1 MEDREKLKKY
11 EKIKGITL
19 VALVVTIVVL
29 IILATISIGALSG
42 EKGIIKQAK
51 EAKELHENG
60 RQEEEKALNELMT
73 EYNKEK
79 NEIENNEESTQKK
92 CKILVEVVNG
102 TVTDNITEK
111 DVPYNGSCTLHFTAN
126 PGYILDTA
134 SVDGT
139 TVSLINDSYTFSDVT
154 NDHTIRVIYKK
165 KPFSISWVD
174 GKTGILIKTVI
185 CEEMS
190 DNLIESLK
198 PIVLQHEGHEFTGW
212 TIGEPDED
220 GNIVIV
226 ANYKPIE
233 S

>member
-29 IILATISIGALSG
+29 IILATISIGALSR

-60 RQEEEKALNELMT
+60 RQEEKALNELMT

-139 TVSLINDSYTFSDVT
+139 TVSMINDSYTFSDVT

-165 KPFSISWVD
+165 KPFSISWLD
-174 GKTGILIKTVI
+174 GRTDTPIKTVI

-198 PIVLQHEGHEFTGW
+198 PSDPTWDGHEFTGW

-233 S
+233 L

>member
-29 IILATISIGALSG
+29 IILATISIGALSR

-60 RQEEEKALNELMT
+60 RQEEKALNELMT

-165 KPFSISWVD
+165 KPFSISWLD
-174 GKTGILIKTVI
+174 GRTDTPIKTVI

-198 PIVLQHEGHEFTGW
+198 PSDPTWDGHEFTGW

-233 S
+233 L

>member
-1 MEDREKLKKY
+1 MEDKEKLKKY

-29 IILATISIGALSG
+29 IILATISIGALSR

-60 RQEEEKALNELMT
+60 RQEEKALNELMT

-165 KPFSISWVD
+165 KPFSISWLD
-174 GKTGILIKTVI
+174 GRTDTPIKTVI

-198 PIVLQHEGHEFTGW
+198 PSDPTWDGHEFTGW

-233 S
+233 L

>member
-29 IILATISIGALSG
+29 IILATISIGALSR

-60 RQEEEKALNELMT
+60 RQEEKALNELMT

-139 TVSLINDSYTFSDVT
+139 TASLINDSYTFSDVT

-165 KPFSISWVD
+165 KPFSISWLD
-174 GKTGILIKTVI
+174 GRTDTPIKTVI

-198 PIVLQHEGHEFTGW
+198 PSDPTWDGHEFTGW

-233 S
+233 L